1 MRLAHVLR
9 DDGLHLHSSVVC
21 RELENNYTRAR
32 RGDAVFLCSHQCRRP
47 PSPSQAYQECEMADS
62 ARATSAAPTYFDP
75 VRIMKKILIDG
86 GYGLTNNP
94 SQDAWQHYT
103 ELKEISHTDRVRW
116 VNIGTGTS
124 NGLTI
129 PSKQS
134 WKNYLL
140 PNYIQNIMHTIRDL
154 EKIATDSEKTGVAM
168 RLISD
173 MDRTQLDF
181 QRFSATN
188 GVHAIALDDYLTID
202 NKILESLTTDYLNQ
216 PQVEAGLRGLAR
228 SLADDYIEKRRLR
241 VAQSA
246 IQEPRPDAKPSS
258 IRHLLTGEVPGMV
271 DLLAP
276 GTAVPSMAGASVNTA
291 ESSNANETPRSRNA
305 MLDTSM
311 PVVALQSDSTGVGDQ
326 FKTPKVT
333 DHEFRPPTR
342 SSTAPIQSRV

>member
-1 MRLAHVLR
+1 MRLAHLWR
-9 DDGLHLHSSVVC
+9 DNGLHLHSSVVC

-32 RGDAVFLCSHQCRRP
+32 RGDAVFLCSHKCRKL
-47 PSPSQAYQECEMADS
+47 PSQAYQECEMADS

-75 VRIMKKILIDG
+75 VRIMKKILVDG

-103 ELKEISHTDRVRW
+103 EQKEISHTDRVRW

-124 NGLTI
+124 NGHPTA
-129 PSKQS
+129 SKQS

-154 EKIATDSEKTGVAM
+154 EKIATDSENTGVSM

-202 NKILESLTTDYLNQ
+202 NKKLERLTMDYLSQ
-216 PQVEAGLRGLAR
+216 PKVEEGLRRLAR

-241 VAQSA
+241 VAQPA
-246 IQEPRPDAKPSS
+246 IQESQ
-258 IRHLLTGEVPGMV
+258 LE
-271 DLLAP
+271 P

-291 ESSNANETPRSRNA
+291 ESSNANETPRSKNA
-305 MLDTSM
+305 VLDTSM
-311 PVVALQSDSTGVGDQ
+311 PVVVALQSDSTGVGDQ
-326 FKTPKVT
+326 FKIPKLT
-333 DHEFRPPTR
+333 DAEFRPPTR
-342 SSTAPIQSRV
+342 SSTAPTQGRV

>member
-1 MRLAHVLR
+1 
-9 DDGLHLHSSVVC
+9 
-21 RELENNYTRAR
+21 
-32 RGDAVFLCSHQCRRP
+32 
-47 PSPSQAYQECEMADS
+47 MADS

-75 VRIMKKILIDG
+75 VRIMKKILVDG

-103 ELKEISHTDRVRW
+103 ELKEILRTDRVRW

-124 NGLTI
+124 NGQSP

-134 WKNYLL
+134 WKNFLL
-140 PNYIQNIMHTIRDL
+140 PNYVQNIMHTIRDL
-154 EKIATDSEKTGVAM
+154 EKIATDSENTGVTM
-168 RLISD
+168 RLISE

-202 NKILESLTTDYLNQ
+202 NKTLERLTMEYVRQ
-216 PQVEAGLRGLAR
+216 PKVDEGLRRLAR
-228 SLADDYIEKRRLR
+228 SLADDYAEKARLKR
-241 VAQSA
+241 AKVET
-246 IQEPRPDAKPSS
+246 QEPHLAPKPSS
-258 IRHLLTGEVPGMV
+258 IRQLLAGELPEGV
-271 DLLAP
+271 DLLSP

-291 ESSNANETPRSRNA
+291 ESSNANETPRSKNA
-305 MLDTSM
+305 VLDNSV

-333 DHEFRPPTR
+333 DTEFRPPTR
-342 SSTAPIQSRV
+342 SSTAPAQV

>member
-1 MRLAHVLR
+1 
-9 DDGLHLHSSVVC
+9 
-21 RELENNYTRAR
+21 
-32 RGDAVFLCSHQCRRP
+32 
-47 PSPSQAYQECEMADS
+47 MADS

-75 VRIMKKILIDG
+75 VRIMKKILVDG

-103 ELKEISHTDRVRW
+103 ELKEISHSDRVRW

-124 NGLTI
+124 SGHSTT
-129 PSKQS
+129 SKQS

-202 NKILESLTTDYLNQ
+202 NKILETLTTDYLSQ
-216 PQVEAGLRGLAR
+216 PKVEEGLRSLAR
-228 SLADDYIEKRRLR
+228 SLAEDYTEKRRLR
-241 VAQSA
+241 EAHSA
-246 IQEPRPDAKPSS
+246 SQEPQLESKPSS
-258 IRHLLTGEVPGMV
+258 IRQLLTGDVPGAV
-271 DLLAP
+271 DL
-276 GTAVPSMAGASVNTA
+276 PSMAGASVNTA
-291 ESSNANETPRSRNA
+291 ESSNANGTPRSKNA
-305 MLDTSM
+305 VLDTSM

-326 FKTPKVT
+326 FKNPKVT
-333 DHEFRPPTR
+333 DTEFRPPTR
-342 SSTAPIQSRV
+342 SSTAPTQSRG